1 MVLWWS
7 LVSVVLVKVM
17 VRLRVSVREAIAAM
31 IERYSKEMRS
41 PPLDPAVAE
50 SFQPD
55 HSHFSIRSKPPVL
68 LILAK
73 KFV

>member
-1 MVLWWS
+1 MVPWWS

-31 IERYSKEMRS
+31 IERYAKETRS
-41 PPLDPAVAE
+41 QRLDPTVAE
-50 SFQPD
+50 SVQLD
-55 HSHFSIRSKPPVL
+55 HSHFSLQSKPPVC